1 MAIVMVITKV
11 ILDICKHRGKKNLG
25 NERDGT
31 GDWVGANRLGGQER
45 PFEEVIREF
54 SCEWK
59 AGLASWMFRTRALL
73 DSPGECRGPEA
84 GMSLM

>member
-45 PFEEVIREF
+45 PFEEVICEF

-59 AGLASWMFRTRALL
+59 AGLASWMAIS
-73 DSPGECRGPEA
+73 SPCPPGSPLCVSEP
-84 GMSLM
+84 